1 MNQLTIYYYPGFNT
15 QSILGIFAA
24 EVPQGPPQDTL
35 RRGMAAMTS
44 RPVGA
49 KYDQSF

>member
-1 MNQLTIYYYPGFNT
+1 MNQWTIYDYPGFNT

-44 RPVGA
+44 RSVGA